1 MALNPIDKSWS
12 TNKKDIKYTNRD
24 FTSLRQALIEFT
36 KTYFS
41 NTYNDFSE
49 ASPGMMFIEQAS
61 YVGDVLS
68 YYTDAQLKESFINLA
83 SNKKNIYQLAQ
94 NLGYTPKI
102 STPAT
107 TTLTLYQTLP
117 SYYSVNNNSG
127 DNFEPDFDYALKI
140 QEGMVVN
147 SVSNPNVQFITT
159 DSVDFADSHERDVT
173 VFKTDSLTGSPLSYL
188 ITKKVTAISATRYT
202 QDTLLDTFIPNPTI
216 TINSTNFIKVE
227 SVKDANNNIYHEVP
241 YLGQEMVYIKAPNT
255 AYTEPTLS
263 QTINGK
269 EAPKYILKLQKTD
282 RRFVTRLLDEQTIE
296 LRFGSG
302 NASTP
307 DELLIPNTKNV
318 GLGLNNSIN
327 RMNESFDPSNF
338 LKTNTYGIA
347 PSNTT
352 ITVTYLAGGGLSS
365 NVPSGDLTTIS
376 SVAFDEDQLAF
387 SNVNYPTYLDA
398 RNSLGVENLEAAS
411 GGRSNETLE
420 EIRENAIA
428 NFGAQNRAVTKKDYE
443 VRALAM
449 DPIFG
454 SIAKAY
460 VEQDGNIDTGAAQ
473 QLLRNPSVKK
483 DFIGL
488 VKTLQN
494 ASDVE
499 ITDALDTFLKTK
511 QTFAV
516 ENNPFAI
523 NLYLLGY
530 DVNGNLTTLNPT
542 IKQNL
547 KTYLEEFRLMTDAI
561 NIVDGYV
568 VNVGV
573 NFDITV
579 FSNYNK
585 REVILNCTQVIANYF
600 DITKWKMAQPI
611 NISELELEIAN
622 VTGVSSVPKVEVI
635 NLVDATGTTYSQYS
649 YNIIEATRNKIV
661 YPSLDPSIF
670 ELKYP
675 NKDIKGRAL

>member
-12 TNKKDIKYTNRD
+12 TNKKDVKYTNRD

-49 ASPGMMFIEQAS
+49 ASPGMMFIEQAA

-102 STPAT
+102 STPAN
-107 TTLTLYQTLP
+107 TTLTLYQTVPALGAP
-117 SYYSVNNNSG
+117 DNYS
-127 DNFEPDFDYALKI
+127 PDFGYCLKVR
-140 QEGMVVN
+140 EGMTVN
-147 SVSNPNVQFITT
+147 STTNSSIQFITT
-159 DSVDFADSHERDVT
+159 DSVDFADPTNRDIT
-173 VFKTDSLTGSPLSYL
+173 IFKTESLTGNPLSYL
-188 ITKKVTAISATRYT
+188 LTKRVTAISATRYT
-202 QDTLLDTFIPNPTI
+202 QTFDLGTFIPNPTI
-216 TINSTNFIKVE
+216 SINSTNFIKVE
-227 SVKDANNNIYHEVP
+227 SVKDSNNNTYYEVP

-255 AYTEPTLS
+255 AFTEPTLS
-263 QTINGK
+263 QTDSNGTD
-269 EAPKYILKLQKTD
+269 APKYILKLQKTD
-282 RRFVTRLLDEQTIE
+282 RRFVKRLLDEQTIE

-302 NASTP
+302 NSSTP

-327 RMNESFDPSNF
+327 RLNESFDPSNF

-347 PSNTT
+347 PANTT
-352 ITVTYLAGGGLSS
+352 LTVTYLAGGGLSA

-376 SVAFDEDQLAF
+376 AVAFDEDTLAF
-387 SNVNYPTYLDA
+387 SNIDYPTYLNS
-398 RNSLGVENLEAAS
+398 RNSLGVENLDAAS
-411 GGRSNETLE
+411 GGKGNDTLE

-494 ASDVE
+494 SSDTE
-499 ITDALDTFLKTK
+499 ITDALDVFLKTK

-530 DVNGNLTTLNPT
+530 DGNGNLNTLNPT
-542 IKQNL
+542 VKQNL
-547 KTYLEEFRLMTDAI
+547 KTYLEEFRLLTDAV
-561 NIVDGYV
+561 NIVDGYI
-568 VNVGV
+568 VNIGV

-585 REVILNCTQVIANYF
+585 REVVLNCVQAVTNYF
-600 DITKWKMAQPI
+600 DITKWKMSQPI

-622 VTGVSSVPKVEVI
+622 VDGVSSVPKVEIV
-635 NLVDATGTTYSQYS
+635 NLVDATGTIYSQYS
-649 YNIIEATRNKIV
+649 YNIVEATRNKIV

>member
-24 FTSLRQALIEFT
+24 FSSLRQALIEFT

-41 NTYNDFSE
+41 STYNDFSE

-83 SNKKNIYQLAQ
+83 GNKNNIYQLAQ
-94 NLGYTPKI
+94 NLGYKPKI
-102 STPAT
+102 SSPAT
-107 TTLTLYQTLP
+107 TTLTLYQT
-117 SYYSVNNNSG
+117 VIAKDG
-127 DNFEPDFDYALKI
+127 EPDERYYLKI
-140 QEGMVVN
+140 NEGMVVA
-147 SVSNPNVQFITT
+147 SKSSPTIQFITT
-159 DSVDFADSHERDVT
+159 DIVDFADPHNREITIFQTENTTGNVLLYLVT
-173 VFKTDSLTGSPLSYL
+173 KT
-188 ITKKVTAISATRYT
+188 VTAISAARYT
-202 QDTLLDTFIPNPTI
+202 QKFDLGEFKPNPTVK
-216 TINSTNFIKVE
+216 INSTNFIKIEKVIDDNE
-227 SVKDANNNIYHEVP
+227 NIYYEVP
-241 YLGQEMVYIKAPNT
+241 YLAQELVYIKSPNSE
-255 AYTEPTLS
+255 YTEPKLS
-263 QTINGK
+263 HSS
-269 EAPKYILKLQKTD
+269 ESPKYLLKLQKTA
-282 RRFVTRLLDEQTIE
+282 RRFTTRLIDEQNIE
-296 LRFGSG
+296 LRFGNG

-327 RMNESFDPSNF
+327 RMGESFDPSNF

-347 PSNTT
+347 PANTT
-352 ITVTYLAGGGLSS
+352 LTVTYLAGGGLLS
-365 NVPSGDLTTIS
+365 NVPSGELTQVS
-376 SVAFDEDQLAF
+376 YVSFNEDIL
-387 SNVNYPTYLDA
+387 SIPEIHLPTYQQS
-398 RNSLGVENLEAAS
+398 RSSLGVENLQPAS
-411 GGRSNETLE
+411 GGRGNETLE

-443 VRALAM
+443 VRTLAM

-488 VKTLQN
+488 VKNLQKS
-494 ASDVE
+494 SDTE
-499 ITDALDTFLKTK
+499 IIDALDVFLKTK

-516 ENNPFAI
+516 ESNPFAI

-530 DVNGNLTTLNPT
+530 DTNGNLSSLNST

-561 NIVDGYV
+561 NIIDGYV
-568 VNVGV
+568 VNIGV

-585 REVILNCTQVIANYF
+585 REVVLKCTQAIANYF
-600 DITKWKMAQPI
+600 DITKWKMSQPI

-622 VTGVSSVPKVEVI
+622 VSGVSSVPKVEIV
-635 NLVDATGTTYSQYS
+635 NLVDASGTTYSQYS
-649 YNIIEATRNKIV
+649 YNIVEATKNKIV

-675 NKDIKGRAL
+675 GKDIKGRAL

>member
-24 FTSLRQALIEFT
+24 FSSLRQALIEFT

-41 NTYNDFSE
+41 STYNDFSE

-83 SNKKNIYQLAQ
+83 GNKNNIYQLAQ
-94 NLGYTPKI
+94 NLGYKPKI
-102 STPAT
+102 SSPAA

-117 SYYSVNNNSG
+117 AVNG
-127 DNFEPDFDYALKI
+127 EPDEKYYLKI
-140 QEGMVVN
+140 NEGMVVT
-147 SVSNPNVQFITT
+147 SKSFPNIQFITT
-159 DSVDFADSHERDVT
+159 DIVDFADPHNRDITIFQTENTTGDVLLYLVT
-173 VFKTDSLTGSPLSYL
+173 KT
-188 ITKKVTAISATRYT
+188 VTAISAARYT
-202 QDTLLDTFIPNPTI
+202 QKFDLGEFKPNPTVK
-216 TINSTNFIKVE
+216 INSTNFIKIEKVIDDNE
-227 SVKDANNNIYHEVP
+227 NIYYEVP
-241 YLGQEMVYIKAPNT
+241 YLAQELVYIKSPNSE
-255 AYTEPTLS
+255 YTEPKLS
-263 QTINGK
+263 HSS
-269 EAPKYILKLQKTD
+269 ESPKYLLKLQKTA
-282 RRFVTRLLDEQTIE
+282 RRFTTRLIDEQNIE
-296 LRFGSG
+296 LRFGNG

-327 RMNESFDPSNF
+327 RMGESFDPSNF

-347 PSNTT
+347 PANTT
-352 ITVTYLAGGGLSS
+352 LTVTYLAGGGLLA
-365 NVPSGDLTTIS
+365 NVPSGELTQIS
-376 SVAFDEDQLAF
+376 YVSFNEDIL
-387 SNVNYPTYLDA
+387 SISDIHLPTYQQS
-398 RNSLGVENLEAAS
+398 RSSLGVENLQPAS
-411 GGRSNETLE
+411 GGRGNETLE

-488 VKTLQN
+488 VKNLQKS
-494 ASDVE
+494 SDTE
-499 ITDALDTFLKTK
+499 IIDALDVFLKTK

-516 ENNPFAI
+516 ESNPFAI

-530 DVNGNLTTLNPT
+530 DTNGNLSSLNST

-561 NIVDGYV
+561 NIIDGYV
-568 VNVGV
+568 VNIGV

-585 REVILNCTQVIANYF
+585 REVVLKCTQAIANYF

-622 VTGVSSVPKVEVI
+622 VAGVSSVPKVEIV
-635 NLVDATGTTYSQYS
+635 NLVDASGTTYSQYS
-649 YNIIEATRNKIV
+649 YNIVEATKNKIV

-675 NKDIKGRAL
+675 GKDIKGRAL

>member
-24 FTSLRQALIEFT
+24 FSSLRQALIEFT

-41 NTYNDFSE
+41 STYNDFSE

-61 YVGDVLS
+61 DVGDVLS

-83 SNKKNIYQLAQ
+83 GNKNNIYQLAQ
-94 NLGYTPKI
+94 NLGYKPKI
-102 STPAT
+102 SSPAT
-107 TTLTLYQTLP
+107 TTLTLYQT
-117 SYYSVNNNSG
+117 VIAKDG
-127 DNFEPDFDYALKI
+127 EPDERYYLKI
-140 QEGMVVN
+140 NEGMVVA
-147 SVSNPNVQFITT
+147 SKSSPTIQFITT
-159 DSVDFADSHERDVT
+159 DIVDFADPHNREITIFQTENTTGNVLLYLVT
-173 VFKTDSLTGSPLSYL
+173 KT
-188 ITKKVTAISATRYT
+188 VTAISAARYT
-202 QDTLLDTFIPNPTI
+202 QKFDLGEFKPNPTVK
-216 TINSTNFIKVE
+216 INSTNFIKIEKVIDDNE
-227 SVKDANNNIYHEVP
+227 NIYYEVP
-241 YLGQEMVYIKAPNT
+241 YLAQELVYIKSPNSE
-255 AYTEPTLS
+255 YTEPKLS
-263 QTINGK
+263 HSS
-269 EAPKYILKLQKTD
+269 ESPKYLLKLQKTA
-282 RRFVTRLLDEQTIE
+282 RRFTTRLIDEQNIE
-296 LRFGSG
+296 LRFGNG

-327 RMNESFDPSNF
+327 RMGESFDPSNF

-347 PSNTT
+347 PANTT
-352 ITVTYLAGGGLSS
+352 LTVTYLAGGGLLA
-365 NVPSGDLTTIS
+365 NVPSGELTQVSYVSFNEDILSIS
-376 SVAFDEDQLAF
+376 DIHL
-387 SNVNYPTYLDA
+387 PTYQQS
-398 RNSLGVENLEAAS
+398 RSSLGVENLQPAS
-411 GGRSNETLE
+411 GGRGNETLE

-443 VRALAM
+443 VRTLAM

-488 VKTLQN
+488 VKNLQKS
-494 ASDVE
+494 SDTE
-499 ITDALDTFLKTK
+499 IIDALDVFLKTK

-516 ENNPFAI
+516 ESNPFAI

-530 DVNGNLTTLNPT
+530 DTNGNLSSLNST

-561 NIVDGYV
+561 NIIDGYV
-568 VNVGV
+568 VNIGV

-585 REVILNCTQVIANYF
+585 REVVLKCTQAIANYF
-600 DITKWKMAQPI
+600 DITKWKMSQPI

-622 VTGVSSVPKVEVI
+622 VSGVSSVPKVEIV
-635 NLVDATGTTYSQYS
+635 NLVDASGTTYSQYS
-649 YNIIEATRNKIV
+649 YNIVEATKNKIV

-675 NKDIKGRAL
+675 GKDIKGRAL